1 LRILGI
7 DYGLRRIGIAVGDT
21 EVDMAFAR
29 DAIPSQPDAASAI
42 AKLYRDEMCER
53 AVIGHPILESG
64 EPGEQARIT
73 EKFADSLKTLG
84 VEVILF
90 DERYTTSAARRNLAH
105 MDSKDRKKYLDS
117 EAARLM
123 LAEYLASLDS

>member
-1 LRILGI
+1 MRIIGI
-7 DYGLRRIGIAVGDT
+7 DYGLKRIGIAIGDT

-29 DAIPSQPDAASAI
+29 DAIPSQPDAANAV
-42 AKLYRDEMCER
+42 AKLYKEELCEQ
-53 AVIGHPILESG
+53 AVVGHPILESG

-73 EKFADSLKTLG
+73 EDFAEALKTLG

-105 MDSKDRKKYLDS
+105 MDSRDRKKHLDS